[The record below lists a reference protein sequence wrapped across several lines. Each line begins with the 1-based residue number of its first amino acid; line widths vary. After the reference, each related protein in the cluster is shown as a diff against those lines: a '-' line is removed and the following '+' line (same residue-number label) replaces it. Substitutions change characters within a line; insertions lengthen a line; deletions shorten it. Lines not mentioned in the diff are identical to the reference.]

1 MSGVRGREPE
11 RAGVEVE
18 RFHPLFSPGA
28 ALKSSVDALAP
39 PAQNVSML
47 RGVFLLLLCQ
57 LCGEALSR
65 SLSLP
70 APGPVIGLALLA
82 VGLALWAPKFDID
95 QTDVGKAANA
105 LLGSLSL
112 LFEPAGV
119 GVVQSFDLLARYGVA
134 LAVALVA
141 STVLTLLATV
151 GVFLWVKRRAAA

>member
-1 MSGVRGREPE
+1 
-11 RAGVEVE
+11 
-18 RFHPLFSPGA
+18 
-28 ALKSSVDALAP
+28 
-39 PAQNVSML
+39 ML

-57 LCGEALSR
+57 LLGELLARGLR
-65 SLSLP
+65 LP

-82 VGLALWAPKFDID
+82 AGLALWARRAPQAEVD

-112 LFEPAGV
+112 LFVPAGV
-119 GVVQSFDLLARYGVA
+119 GVVQYFDLLSRYGVA
-134 LAVALVA
+134 LAVALVV